1 MTLAALVRD
10 LRSSL
15 SLQAA
20 CYSTALAWQRPS
32 FFSLLLGAAST
43 VALQL
48 LSSMSFGTQ
57 FPGSW
62 YSNFIFHFGVAE
74 TTMMILVFAPVA
86 AWRIGLIGLS
96 GASWLNFRGPAW
108 CNLTS
113 YLMKTFDLGCY
124 LRSSW
129 VQIGFQ
135 FCVLPSLAYSAS

>member
-15 SLQAA
+15 SLQAT
-20 CYSTALAWQRPS
+20 CYSTALAWQLPS
-32 FFSLLLGAAST
+32 FFSLLLEAAAT

-48 LSSMSFGTQ
+48 LSSMSIGPR

-62 YSNFIFHFGVAE
+62 YSNFIFHFDVAE
-74 TTMMILVFAPVA
+74 TMMMILVFAFVA

-96 GASWLNFRGPAW
+96 GASWLNSGGLAW

-113 YLMKTFDLGCY
+113 YLIETFDLGCY
-124 LRSSW
+124 PWSSW
-129 VQIGFQ
+129 VQIDFQ
-135 FCVLPSLAYSAS
+135 FCASQFLAYST